1 MHLMDDRVSKVC
13 KEVNQLGGNI
23 CPNDLPELRVG
34 EFVEDK
40 KAAAKRRESKVE
52 SFDPEI

>member
-1 MHLMDDRVSKVC
+1 MDNRFSGLC

-23 CPNDLPELRVG
+23 CPKDLPELRVG
-34 EFVEDK
+34 EFVDDE